1 MYCLGERYRSNRDI
15 QDSPRNSNFRNYN
28 TVMPFA
34 VLTGANSGI
43 GNAWAALLIKKVTCA
58 ALNLTDLGKTNCL
71 GLRGLGC

>member
-1 MYCLGERYRSNRDI
+1 
-15 QDSPRNSNFRNYN
+15 
-28 TVMPFA
+28 MPFA

-58 ALNLTDLGKTNCL
+58 ALNLTDLDKTNFL